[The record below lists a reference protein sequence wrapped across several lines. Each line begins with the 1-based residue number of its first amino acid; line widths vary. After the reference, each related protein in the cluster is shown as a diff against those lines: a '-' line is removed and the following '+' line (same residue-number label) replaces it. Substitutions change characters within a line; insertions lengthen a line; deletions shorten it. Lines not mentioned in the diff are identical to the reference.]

1 MQVRCYVH
9 ESIKREG
16 LRDEHHLNPTH
27 FDDSEILD
35 DLASFL
41 PTWATLRQEHRKE
54 PLSLKA
60 NIKYRRVPVPGGGSG
75 EQLYM
80 LLVNVE
86 NDGEQDATD
95 FRLDVEFPTVF
106 LDGSGYVIQIPPDS
120 FLKLFNSDLRSLFHF

>member
-1 MQVRCYVH
+1 
-9 ESIKREG
+9 
-16 LRDEHHLNPTH
+16 
-27 FDDSEILD
+27 
-35 DLASFL
+35 
-41 PTWATLRQEHRKE
+41 
-54 PLSLKA
+54 
-60 NIKYRRVPVPGGGSG
+60 
-75 EQLYM
+75 M